1 MKPRESSLE
10 KSMRPGKNSNYVIL
24 PPLMEWW
31 CMVDAMPPSLVLQR
45 YQGKANLILLRFL

>member
-24 PPLMEWW
+24 PPLMEWC
-31 CMVDAMPPSLVLQR
+31 CMVDDIPPSLVLPR
-45 YQGKANLILLRFL
+45 YQGKANLEYKI